1 MALSLAF
8 SAFFAGC
15 KPARMPLIVFEM
27 RGAKPA
33 ATRIAENR
41 GRFVAR
47 LVQVGD
53 RFTRRFSFLTWILA
67 GRFRFHDVT
76 RRAILLP
83 TGKSR
88 NSSAAGAILAYRLV
102 DQRVQFSAREPHVIA
117 VVVCVRGDRQFRA
130 AARRGRNEIA

>member
-1 MALSLAF
+1 
-8 SAFFAGC
+8 
-15 KPARMPLIVFEM
+15 MPLIVFEM

-33 ATRIAENR
+33 ATHIAENR

-53 RFTRRFSFLTWILA
+53 CFTRSFCFLTWILA

-88 NSSAAGAILAYRLV
+88 NSSAAGAVLANRLV

-117 VVVCVRGDRQFRA
+117 VVVCVGGDWQFRT
-130 AARRGRNEIA
+130 AARRGRDEIA